1 MGGTA
6 WEIARELLSP
16 PVLNSAPES
25 SELESMAFVLPP
37 VISDADSM
45 PIGIVYRN
53 TELHTEFCF
62 SRLAVSARGE

>member
-16 PVLNSAPES
+16 PALNSAPES

-37 VISDADSM
+37 VISGADSM
-45 PIGIVYRN
+45 LTLQKYRTSN
-53 TELHTEFCF
+53 RILLQLPCCQCQ
-62 SRLAVSARGE
+62 R

>member
-37 VISDADSM
+37 VISGADSIL
-45 PIGIVYRN
+45 IGIVYRN
-53 TELHTEFCF
+53 TELLTKFCF
-62 SRLAVSARGE
+62 SRLALSARGE